1 MNIPIHKLS
10 TRCQCVSMVTVR
22 SLARGPLLRNNRSNL
37 LFDFLHRYMRIFALL
52 SLTLFGKCASSHFE
66 ATITDN
72 TDSEKQAI
80 FAGDVENSLVSD
92 SLTKL
97 IREEGGLI
105 HNVFKLMRLE
115 IAVLNDVS
123 YRLRSRE
130 STIHD
135 RAHSNR
141 FVDFRQFLGDLRVE
155 ISEQIYTIKQAR
167 KVWRGTKA
175 STRFCEL
182 VDAFRSLAGSHPSIE
197 TELANNGDTIAKA
210 IAYLESQKV
219 SQLSRKLK
227 IGDIVGDSPVRLA
240 DLEEVRAK
248 LESRSGDIA
257 ALLKSV
263 PADLTGPGL
272 EDCSSVSTV
281 PDAEEPSDD

>member
-1 MNIPIHKLS
+1 
-10 TRCQCVSMVTVR
+10 
-22 SLARGPLLRNNRSNL
+22 
-37 LFDFLHRYMRIFALL
+37 MRIFALL

-66 ATITDN
+66 ATITD
-72 TDSEKQAI
+72 SEKQAV
-80 FAGDVENSLVSD
+80 FAGDVEYSLVSD
-92 SLTKL
+92 LLTKL

-135 RAHSNR
+135 RAHLNR

-167 KVWRGTKA
+167 KVWRGTKE
-175 STRFCEL
+175 STGFCEL
-182 VDAFRSLAGSHPSIE
+182 VDAFRSLAGSHPNIE
-197 TELANNGDTIAKA
+197 TELANNGDTIARA

-240 DLEEVRAK
+240 DLDEVRAK

-263 PADLTGPGL
+263 PADLPGPGL